1 MTTAVDDRLVEII
14 APLVASVDLELYDL
28 EHTGGTLRVL
38 VTGAD
43 GIDVDRLGDLTRRIS
58 VALDAA
64 DPIPG
69 RYTLEVSSPGLER
82 PLRTMVHFA
91 GAVGETV
98 TVRTRPGEQGRRR
111 VRGELLSA
119 DAGLLVIADADAGAD
134 EPVEVPLAEV
144 EKARTVFEW
153 DSAGRPTRT
162 KKGTAR

>member
-1 MTTAVDDRLVEII
+1 MTTAVDDRLGEII

-38 VTGAD
+38 VTGPD
-43 GIDVDRLGDLTRRIS
+43 GVDVDRLGDLTRRIS

-82 PLRTMVHFA
+82 PLRTSVHFA
-91 GAVGETV
+91 GAVGETI
-98 TVRTRPGEQGRRR
+98 TVRTGPGEQGRRR

-119 DAGLLVIADADAGAD
+119 DAGLLVIADAEAGG

-144 EKARTVFEW
+144 ETARTVFEW
-153 DSAGRPTRT
+153 GPAGRPTRT